1 MFTAAVFTIGEKL
14 KPPKCPST
22 DKWIK
27 HKWHVCTMAY
37 HTALKQEQTLSVCES
52 MGDLEGM
59 CYVRLSHAG
68 TNKCHR
74 ISLVRI

>member
-14 KPPKCPST
+14 KPPKCLST

-27 HKWHVCTMAY
+27 HKWHVCAMAY

-52 MGDLEGM
+52 MGDLEGT

-68 TNKCHR
+68 TSKCHR
-74 ISLVRI
+74 VSLVRI

>member
-1 MFTAAVFTIGEKL
+1 MFTAAVFTIVEKL

-52 MGDLEGM
+52 MGDLEGIT
-59 CYVRLSHAG
+59 LSELSQ
-68 TNKCHR
+68 TEKNKCHR
-74 ISLVRI
+74 IHSL

>member
-14 KPPKCPST
+14 KPPKCLST

-27 HKWHVCTMAY
+27 HKWHVYAMAY
-37 HTALKQEQTLSVCES
+37 HTALKQEQNLSVCEN
-52 MGDLEGM
+52 MGDLEGIT
-59 CYVRLSHAG
+59 LSELSQ
-68 TNKCHR
+68 TEKNKCHR